1 LANPNVPTNLFPF
14 NNSAWKRMEVK
25 ATVSDPDGN
34 TVKLVVTF
42 SKSATFS
49 TGVYTS
55 QSALVA
61 SGSTVTVTLSGAT
74 FTSGDLWYYKVKAT
88 DSTGASSADSAVYN
102 FTYKPSGLFAPDG
115 TPFMQ
120 QGDPA
125 IHEKI
130 IDVSEYQ
137 GTIDWAAVK
146 SSGINYS
153 YLRAYGSSRT
163 ANNGNGDLQFE
174 NNVTASKAAGVKTG
188 GYFFAMPVVPFDISQ
203 ARTEADLFIAKLQAG
218 YGAGQ
223 YGDLMPILDVEDNA
237 ASAAAGATIF
247 DLSVENMLQWVNEF
261 RNYFEQQTG
270 RTLGLY
276 TGDYFVRDQRNNFNY
291 DDATGQPVAGTSG
304 NIIQDMPLWIQGYDN
319 YDRYKGDVMPSS
331 GGWTKWYIFQY
342 SESGTQVGITGNVD
356 QNFIVHADYI
366 QPPKDVTGVAAND
379 DGTNVT
385 ITWNA
390 NTEIDIQGYYLYLDG
405 VLQDY
410 IVGASNTSYTFTNVT
425 KGVSHTFGVKAR
437 DLFDDDSLNSANVS
451 RTVNAVTLPEPKVT
465 IVSVSHTKIS
475 DEAGMNTA
483 DITFTFDIDTTAFTV
498 NVNGVSYDSGVVAH
512 SGGGKSVADLSTMTV
527 LDLSSSTVQQVS
539 VIAAGYEIVAEI
551 DWTELYAE
559 GDNRVN
565 IYGKNTDGVWSSYNQ
580 Q

>member
-1 LANPNVPTNLFPF
+1 
-14 NNSAWKRMEVK
+14 
-25 ATVSDPDGN
+25 
-34 TVKLVVTF
+34 
-42 SKSATFS
+42 
-49 TGVYTS
+49 
-55 QSALVA
+55 
-61 SGSTVTVTLSGAT
+61 
-74 FTSGDLWYYKVKAT
+74 
-88 DSTGASSADSAVYN
+88 
-102 FTYKPSGLFAPDG
+102 
-115 TPFMQ
+115 MQ

-125 IHEKI
+125 IHQKI

-146 SSGINYS
+146 NSGINYS

-163 ANNGNGDLQFE
+163 ANNGNGDTLFE
-174 NNVTASKAAGVKTG
+174 TNAANAKAAGIKTG

-218 YGAGQ
+218 YGAGN
-223 YGDLMPILDVEDNA
+223 YGDLLPILDVEDNA
-237 ASAAAGATIF
+237 ASAAAGQTIF

-276 TGDYFVRDQRNNFNY
+276 TGDYFVRDQRNNFNH
-291 DDATGQPVAGTSG
+291 DDTTGQPVAGTSG

-331 GGWTKWYIFQY
+331 GGWTKWYLFQY
-342 SESGTQVGITGNVD
+342 SESGTQVGITGSVD
-356 QNFIVHADYI
+356 QNFIEHEDYI

-390 NTEIDIQGYYLYLDG
+390 NTEIDIQGYDLYLDG
-405 VLQDY
+405 AWHNY
-410 IVGASNTSYTFTNVT
+410 ITGASNTSYTFTNVT